1 MESKCYQINTYT
13 KNVLNT
19 TPLQWSS
26 FASTCLE
33 KCPSDNDFRR
43 QTKNTNKLRNKSHL
57 LTGTVPHLE
66 FSIEIESYN
75 LTFENIYT
83 PYQQFLYSLCKQ
95 LHDKGYGYRKIAKML
110 NKWDVRTARG
120 NSFYNTSVSS
130 ILKRRHERDARI
142 EEMRNKEFPT
152 KIGKFSLKYYT
163 F

>member
-1 MESKCYQINTYT
+1 MIWSKTGTPNSI
-13 KNVLNT
+13 
-19 TPLQWSS
+19 PLQWSD
-26 FASTCLE
+26 FVRTCLE
-33 KCPSDNDFRR
+33 KPPSDNDSRR
-43 QTKNTNKLRNKSHL
+43 QTKNNSKLRSKSNIL
-57 LTGTVPHLE
+57 SGTVPHLE
-66 FSIEIESYN
+66 FSIEIESNN

-83 PYQQFLYSLCKQ
+83 PYQQFLYALCKQ
-95 LHDKGYGYRKIAKML
+95 LHDKGYGYRRIAKML
-110 NKWDVRTARG
+110 NKWGVKTARG

>member
-66 FSIEIESYN
+66 FSIEIESNN

-83 PYQQFLYSLCKQ
+83 PYHQFLYALCK
-95 LHDKGYGYRKIAKML
+95 LL
-110 NKWDVRTARG
+110 FV
-120 NSFYNTSVSS
+120 V
-130 ILKRRHERDARI
+130 
-142 EEMRNKEFPT
+142 
-152 KIGKFSLKYYT
+152 
-163 F
+163 